1 MNEETEIQAALVKLQ
16 GAYPE
21 SPFISIDVKNVMRC
35 GAFKKD
41 YYVYVFFE
49 RGGKRKAALGIG
61 DGINTA
67 ICDMEIDLHKM
78 KMEGVI

>member
-1 MNEETEIQAALVKLQ
+1 MGEETEIKLALVKLQ
-16 GAYPE
+16 EAYPE
-21 SPFISIDVKNVMRC
+21 SPLISIDVKNVLR
-35 GAFKKD
+35 GGTFTKN
-41 YYVYVFFE
+41 YFIYVFFE
-49 RGGKRKAALGIG
+49 RGGKRTAALGIG